1 MKKKI
6 ISLCLVVALGAT
18 AVIGG
23 TLAYFTDTDTATN
36 VFTSGN
42 VDIELTEDKWDKDA
56 EHNIMPDAYFEKDPT
71 ITNTGSEDCYV
82 FLDVTLNKYKS
93 LAPIMAMNA
102 VADEI
107 ITEEQFQMFVKDG
120 KFRTA
125 DFLGYY
131 YLNDMATLREILDQW
146 FDGIEHEN
154 WAIKNFYFDKARDDV
169 SKSGDW
175 LTVRLAYIGK
185 GDATLSADESVKF
198 MEGFTMPKGVT
209 EAMINNGLTE
219 NAFYE
224 GNKFEID
231 FTAYAIQAQELDTV
245 NDAYVAYFNEAPLA

>member
-23 TLAYFTDTDTATN
+23 TLAYFTDVTETKTN
-36 VFTSGN
+36 VFTSGDVEITLEEPN
-42 VDIELTEDKWDKDA
+42 WVEGA
-56 EHNIMPDAYFEKDPT
+56 EHNIMPDAYFVKDPT

-107 ITEEQFQMFVKDG
+107 ITEEEFQMFVKNG
-120 KFRTA
+120 KFLTA

-131 YLNDMATLREILDQW
+131 YLKDMATLREILDQW

-154 WAIKNFYFDKARDDV
+154 WAIKNFYYDVARDDV
-169 SKSGDW
+169 NKSGDW
-175 LTVRLAYIGK
+175 LTLRLAYIGE
-185 GDATLSADESVKF
+185 GDATLSAGESVKF

-209 EAMINNGLTE
+209 EAMINNDLTE

-224 GNKFEID
+224 GNNFEID
-231 FTAYAIQAQELDTV
+231 FTAYAIQAQQLADV
-245 NDAYVAYFNEAPLA
+245 DVAYTAYFDQNK